1 MYSAIIKCFNTLV
14 INIFL
19 VLFVND
25 VVKSNFKFFSLHTLL
40 WLLVSI
46 SPCLFVYTIGYN
58 FLFTV
63 LSFVFLT
70 ISLHRL
76 FDISFTEGM
85 MFTLYF
91 MLMSIIPD
99 LISSAVAI
107 NFFKYELINPLFTI
121 FTNFFISVSTYYL
134 FKIGYIKKFTKN
146 SQKNVK
152 ELQDKNI
159 ITYVLLAALAI
170 GISYYIIIEIYIP
183 SRFYIATN
191 VIIIIFVIL
200 TFIYIGKIIKY
211 NKLKVKNSILYECM
225 ANIEDYQE
233 EQDLK
238 IHEYKN
244 QLSKITAIT
253 SDKEVLSKIEEI
265 LDVDLTADT
274 YLLGK
279 IRSIPKGEL
288 KSLIYYKLLIAS
300 RENLNFFI
308 NIGSEINNEVY
319 NFNKN
324 QYKILSN
331 LIGIFFD
338 NAIEASKE
346 SKEKELYF
354 EIYDSNIGLT
364 FLISNT
370 YKGKID
376 LSKIGTKGYTTKGGS
391 HGKGLHLAKKMLNKN
406 NNISTRTIINGNQF
420 VQKIII
426 KRNEL
431 SPFLLML

>member
-244 QLSKITAIT
+244 PLSKITAIT

-426 KRNEL
+426 KKE
-431 SPFLLML
+431 

>member
-134 FKIGYIKKFTKN
+134 FKIEYIKKFTKN

-159 ITYVLLAALAI
+159 IAYVLLAALAI

-324 QYKILSN
+324 QYRILSD

-346 SKEKELYF
+346 SKERELYF

-364 FLISNT
+364 FLISNI

-426 KRNEL
+426 KKE
-431 SPFLLML
+431 

>member
-46 SPCLFVYTIGYN
+46 SPCLFVYTISYN

-426 KRNEL
+426 KKE
-431 SPFLLML
+431 

>member
-63 LSFVFLT
+63 LSFVSLT

-76 FDISFTEGM
+76 FNISLTEGM

-134 FKIGYIKKFTKN
+134 FKIEYIKKFTKN

-159 ITYVLLAALAI
+159 IAYVLLAALAI

-288 KSLIYYKLLIAS
+288 KSLIYYKLLIAN

-308 NIGSEINNEVY
+308 NISSEINNEVY

-338 NAIEASKE
+338 NAIDAAKE
-346 SKEKELYF
+346 SKERELYF

-376 LSKIGTKGYTTKGGS
+376 LSKIGTKGYTTKGSS

-406 NNISTRTIINGNQF
+406 NNISTRTIINGNRF

-426 KRNEL
+426 KKE
-431 SPFLLML
+431 

>member
-159 ITYVLLAALAI
+159 IAYVLLAALAI

-338 NAIEASKE
+338 NAIDAAKK

-376 LSKIGTKGYTTKGGS
+376 LSKIGTKGGS

-406 NNISTRTIINGNQF
+406 NSISTRTIINGNQF

-426 KRNEL
+426 KKE
-431 SPFLLML
+431 

>member
-99 LISSAVAI
+99 FISSAVAI

-426 KRNEL
+426 KKE
-431 SPFLLML
+431 

>member
-159 ITYVLLAALAI
+159 IAYVLLAALAI
-170 GISYYIIIEIYIP
+170 GISYYIIIEIYIYHLD
-183 SRFYIATN
+183 F
-191 VIIIIFVIL
+191 IL
-200 TFIYIGKIIKY
+200 
-211 NKLKVKNSILYECM
+211 
-225 ANIEDYQE
+225 
-233 EQDLK
+233 
-238 IHEYKN
+238 
-244 QLSKITAIT
+244 
-253 SDKEVLSKIEEI
+253 
-265 LDVDLTADT
+265 
-274 YLLGK
+274 
-279 IRSIPKGEL
+279 
-288 KSLIYYKLLIAS
+288 
-300 RENLNFFI
+300 
-308 NIGSEINNEVY
+308 
-319 NFNKN
+319 
-324 QYKILSN
+324 
-331 LIGIFFD
+331 
-338 NAIEASKE
+338 
-346 SKEKELYF
+346 
-354 EIYDSNIGLT
+354 
-364 FLISNT
+364 
-370 YKGKID
+370 
-376 LSKIGTKGYTTKGGS
+376 
-391 HGKGLHLAKKMLNKN
+391 
-406 NNISTRTIINGNQF
+406 
-420 VQKIII
+420 
-426 KRNEL
+426 
-431 SPFLLML
+431 LLMSL

>member
-1 MYSAIIKCFNTLV
+1 MFLAIIKCFNTLV

-19 VLFVND
+19 VLSVNNMIR
-25 VVKSNFKFFSLHTLL
+25 SNFKFFSFHTLI

-46 SPCLFVYTIGYN
+46 SPCLLVYTVGYN

-63 LSFVFLT
+63 LSFISLT
-70 ISLHRL
+70 ISLHEL
-76 FDISFTEGM
+76 FDISFGEGM

-91 MLMSIIPD
+91 MLMSVIPD
-99 LISSAVAI
+99 LLSSAIAV
-107 NFFKYELINPLFTI
+107 NFFKYELINPVFTI
-121 FTNFFISVSTYYL
+121 FTNFFISISTYCL
-134 FKIGYIKKFTKN
+134 FKIEHIKNFTKN

-159 ITYVLLAALAI
+159 IVYVLLAALAI
-170 GISYYIIIEIYIP
+170 GISYYIIIGIYIP

-211 NKLKVKNSILYECM
+211 NQLKTKNSILYECM
-225 ANIEDYQE
+225 GNIENYQE

-253 SDKEVLSKIEEI
+253 SDKKVISKIEEI

-300 RENLNFFI
+300 RENLKLFI
-308 NIGSEINNEVY
+308 NISNDVSNKSY
-319 NFNKN
+319 NFNKS

-338 NAIEASKE
+338 NAIDAAKE
-346 SKEKELYF
+346 SKERELYL
-354 EIYDSNIGLT
+354 EIYDSSVGLT
-364 FLISNT
+364 LLISNT
-370 YKGKID
+370 YKAEID
-376 LSKIGTKGYTTKGGS
+376 LSKIGTKGYTTKGKN
-391 HGKGLHLAKKMLNKN
+391 HGKGLHLAKKMLDKK
-406 NNISTRTIINGNQF
+406 NNISTRTVINDNLF
-420 VQKIII
+420 TQKIII
-426 KRNEL
+426 KKE
-431 SPFLLML
+431 

>member
-63 LSFVFLT
+63 LSFVFLN

-426 KRNEL
+426 KKE
-431 SPFLLML
+431 

>member
-426 KRNEL
+426 KKE
-431 SPFLLML
+431 

>member
-420 VQKIII
+420 V
-426 KRNEL
+426 
-431 SPFLLML
+431 

>member
-159 ITYVLLAALAI
+159 IAYVLLAALAI

-308 NIGSEINNEVY
+308 NIGSEIDNEVY

-338 NAIEASKE
+338 NAIDVAKK

-426 KRNEL
+426 KKE
-431 SPFLLML
+431 

>member
-159 ITYVLLAALAI
+159 IAYVLLAALAI

-253 SDKEVLSKIEEI
+253 SDKKVLSKIEEI

-308 NIGSEINNEVY
+308 NIGSEIDNEVY

-338 NAIEASKE
+338 NAIDAAKK

-376 LSKIGTKGYTTKGGS
+376 LSKIGISKLS
-391 HGKGLHLAKKMLNKN
+391 FSLLLMNKN
-406 NNISTRTIINGNQF
+406 MITKN
-420 VQKIII
+420 VI
-426 KRNEL
+426 K
-431 SPFLLML
+431 SIFL

>member
-1 MYSAIIKCFNTLV
+1 MINFIICDDEE
-14 INIFL
+14 IFR
-19 VLFVND
+19 D
-25 VVKSNFKFFSLHTLL
+25 SIKEKIDSCMMKSTAEYKTYFFSCYDEKFFNFAKNPNGFNVYFLDIQMPEIDGIDVARYVRYKLGDWSSL
-40 WLLVSI
+40 
-46 SPCLFVYTIGYN
+46 
-58 FLFTV
+58 
-63 LSFVFLT
+63 
-70 ISLHRL
+70 
-76 FDISFTEGM
+76 
-85 MFTLYF
+85 
-91 MLMSIIPD
+91 
-99 LISSAVAI
+99 
-107 NFFKYELINPLFTI
+107 
-121 FTNFFISVSTYYL
+121 
-134 FKIGYIKKFTKN
+134 
-146 SQKNVK
+146 
-152 ELQDKNI
+152 
-159 ITYVLLAALAI
+159 
-170 GISYYIIIEIYIP
+170 
-183 SRFYIATN
+183 
-191 VIIIIFVIL
+191 IIFVIL

-253 SDKEVLSKIEEI
+253 SDKKVLSKIEEI

-308 NIGSEINNEVY
+308 NIGSEIDNEVY

-338 NAIEASKE
+338 NAIDAAKK

-426 KRNEL
+426 KKE
-431 SPFLLML
+431 

>member
-46 SPCLFVYTIGYN
+46 SPCLFVYTIVYN

-426 KRNEL
+426 KKE
-431 SPFLLML
+431 

>member
-338 NAIEASKE
+338 NAIDAVKK

-426 KRNEL
+426 KKE
-431 SPFLLML
+431 

>member
-391 HGKGLHLAKKMLNKN
+391 HGKITFGKKD
-406 NNISTRTIINGNQF
+406 
-420 VQKIII
+420 V
-426 KRNEL
+426 E
-431 SPFLLML
+431 

>member
-99 LISSAVAI
+99 LISSAVTI

-426 KRNEL
+426 KKE
-431 SPFLLML
+431 

>member
-159 ITYVLLAALAI
+159 IAYVLLAALAI

-288 KSLIYYKLLIAS
+288 KSLI
-300 RENLNFFI
+300 
-308 NIGSEINNEVY
+308 
-319 NFNKN
+319 
-324 QYKILSN
+324 
-331 LIGIFFD
+331 
-338 NAIEASKE
+338 
-346 SKEKELYF
+346 
-354 EIYDSNIGLT
+354 
-364 FLISNT
+364 
-370 YKGKID
+370 
-376 LSKIGTKGYTTKGGS
+376 
-391 HGKGLHLAKKMLNKN
+391 
-406 NNISTRTIINGNQF
+406 
-420 VQKIII
+420 
-426 KRNEL
+426 
-431 SPFLLML
+431 

>member
-391 HGKGLHLAKKMLNKN
+391 HGKELHLAKKMLNKN

-426 KRNEL
+426 KKE
-431 SPFLLML
+431 